1 MRYITLSFLNWFQ
14 NYELLNQEVQKKCLN
29 YNNLCTEMHL
39 FQVLFLDYQIQQL
52 AISKPVSIDLRHT
65 YIVRVYQE
73 LTFIH
78 LSKCI
83 QDSETHLIFQNKAL
97 LYQQC
102 IQVSSDLRHTNIF
115 RVYQKLTYIHVSAYI
130 QGSKTQFIFQSMA
143 VLYHQFIHV
152 SKYPA
157 I

>member
-1 MRYITLSFLNWFQ
+1 MK
-14 NYELLNQEVQKKCLN
+14 YELIWGIHREV
-29 YNNLCTEMHL
+29 TRVHL
-39 FQVLFLDYQIQQL
+39 HVRAQS
-52 AISKPVSIDLRHT
+52 APPCSIGLRHT

>member
-1 MRYITLSFLNWFQ
+1 MLSISNDRKFYLTSQ
-14 NYELLNQEVQKKCLN
+14 ALLYKPCI
-29 YNNLCTEMHL
+29 
-39 FQVLFLDYQIQQL
+39 QV
-52 AISKPVSIDLRHT
+52 SVDLRRT

-78 LSKCI
+78 LSTCI
-83 QDSETHLIFQNKAL
+83 QNSETHLIFQNKAL

-157 I
+157 IWDTHTFLGYIKN

>member
-1 MRYITLSFLNWFQ
+1 MSTDTLYFSFSPYNVQYF
-14 NYELLNQEVQKKCLN
+14 YEQSVIFSNFW
-29 YNNLCTEMHL
+29 TARII
-39 FQVLFLDYQIQQL
+39 FFIVL
-52 AISKPVSIDLRHT
+52 ST
-65 YIVRVYQE
+65 
-73 LTFIH
+73 
-78 LSKCI
+78 CI
-83 QDSETHLIFQNKAL
+83 QNSETHLIFQNKAL